1 MYIISA
7 CLLGQEVKYN
17 GGSNANE
24 KVIAFA
30 KTHRFAAVCPET
42 LGGLTSPRPPAE
54 RIGDKVMDREGRDV
68 TAAFLAGA
76 EKALKQALAA
86 GEEIE
91 GAILKANSPSCGRG
105 AVYDGTFTGRKV
117 EGNGVFAQLLLDR
130 GIPVFTEEDIVAD
143 KGVRDD

>member
-7 CLLGQEVKYN
+7 CLLGQEVKYS
-17 GGSNANE
+17 GGSNAHE
-24 KVIAFA
+24 RVIAFA
-30 KTHRFAAVCPET
+30 GTHECVAVCPET
-42 LGGLTSPRPPAE
+42 LGGLASPRPPAE
-54 RIGDKVMDREGRDV
+54 RVGEKVLDREGRDV

-76 EKALKQALAA
+76 ERALAQALAA

-105 AVYDGTFTGRKV
+105 AIYDGTFTGRKV

-130 GIPVFTEEDIVAD
+130 GIPVFTEEDIAAD
-143 KGVRDD
+143 KGV